1 MWEKW
6 TSRGAFI
13 LAAIWSAVWLWNARR
28 FPWLCAEFWW
38 GAFLIAYTICMLFLG
53 VPILMAE
60 IAIWRK
66 IKKSAP
72 HSLKALNNQAKYVGR
87 ASVTNAFF
95 MLTYYVVVFAWC
107 ILMCLMSY
115 RFATTA
121 NTTETASALW
131 QNTIG
136 ATFSTSLTDWWWEIA
151 PLIILCFII
160 ARWFVYWC
168 IRNWAK
174 QVGKVVK
181 YTVLLPVIL
190 LIILALSWFISN
202 PHLGEAL
209 EALFIPNFELFKT
222 ADLWISAMWQAFFS
236 LSIVSAVMFTYW
248 SYLKSESNIAVDT
261 LIIAFSDLW
270 ISILSWIV
278 LFTTMYST
286 GLTVTDMSASGIAT
300 AFIIYPTAI
309 VNLTS
314 NWILNAIFGF
324 VFYFMLCT
332 LAIDSSFSMLEWV
345 ASAVKDKF
353 NINRKKAAKIVAV
366 TWAILWIAFL
376 TRAWV
381 SYLDIT
387 DNWVCQYGMIILG
400 ILETIFIWWIFKP
413 KRVLEEINKNTK
425 KIRIPKRWFYSSIK
439 FIAPILLSI
448 LFTWQFI
455 DYAKKWF
462 RYDTNYSLTAE
473 IIFWRLIFI
482 IVITSWFILNSI
494 LKRNKKWRIILE
506 LNNKE
511 PKWDEIN
518 E

>member
-13 LAAIWSAVWLWNARR
+13 LAAIGSAVWLGNARR
-28 FPWLCAEFWW
+28 FPWLCAEFW
-38 GAFLIAYTICMLFLG
+38 GSAFLIAYTICMLFLG

-72 HSLKALNNQAKYVGR
+72 HSLKALNNKAKYVGW

-95 MLTYYVVVFAWC
+95 MVTYYAVVFAWC
-107 ILMCLMSY
+107 ILMCIMSY
-115 RFATTA
+115 KFATVA
-121 NTTETASALW
+121 NTTETASTLR

-136 ATFSTSLTDWWWEIA
+136 VTFNTSLTDGWWKIA
-151 PLIILCFII
+151 PLLIICFIV
-160 ARWFVYWC
+160 ARAFIYGC

-174 QVGKVVK
+174 QVSKVVK

-190 LIILALSWFISN
+190 LLILAISGFINN
-202 PHLGEAL
+202 PYLWDAL
-209 EALFIPNFELFKT
+209 KALFIPQFELFRS

-248 SYLKSESNIAVDT
+248 SYLKEESNIAVDT

-270 ISILSWIV
+270 VSVLSGIV

-286 GLTVTDMSASGIAT
+286 GLTVTDMSASWIST

-314 NWILNAIFGF
+314 SWVLNALFWF

-332 LAIDSSFSMLEWV
+332 LAVDSAFSMLEWV

-353 NINRKKAAKIVAV
+353 NINRKKAAKIVA
-366 TWAILWIAFL
+366 TIAFMLWFVYL
-376 TRAWV
+376 TRAGV
-381 SYLDIT
+381 AYLDIT
-387 DNWVCQYGMIILG
+387 DNWVCQYGMVILG
-400 ILETIFIWWIFKP
+400 ILETLFIWWIFKP
-413 KRVLEEINKNTK
+413 KRVLEEINRNTK
-425 KIRIPKRWFYSSIK
+425 WIKIPKRWFYSSIK

-448 LFTWQFI
+448 LFTRQFI
-455 DYAKKWF
+455 DYIHKWF

-473 IIFWRLIFI
+473 IIFWRLVFV
-482 IVITSWFILNSI
+482 IVIASWFILNSI
-494 LKRNKKWRIILE
+494 LKINKKWRVILE
-506 LNNKE
+506 LNQQE